1 MSDKVLLLTIG
12 APPLPNITPIVPV
25 ATTPTVDG
33 HTAADL
39 APPTSLQTLVT
50 VDAVQLTWQ
59 PSAAGDG
66 VEYFIEAVADVGG
79 SPSGSYAEVAVTGN
93 TTITLPLLTGK
104 WFRVRARLNGRVSAP
119 TAAARCIPGITV
131 SQISGVIARMP
142 AGDGTLATEASVMTE
157 ATARA
162 NGDSANAALINT
174 VSSQV
179 AGKAEASAVQSIE
192 TRVTV
197 VEGGYGVNLL
207 KNPGLA
213 IDARGWGTV
222 VWNQAGDSSWA
233 WGRDA
238 LGASY
243 VVAGT
248 HSFCMYSLGAPAAG
262 YNMMLSSD
270 FIEAAPGSEYIASG
284 YLAAANVSACDIRL
298 SFYDASFSSL
308 SENGSPAVDSAY
320 AGGTSV
326 SSWQQ
331 RYVKAVAPAGTK
343 FMRFVLRCLTSGAY
357 SPRAHIMKPMIE
369 RALSAQEAPSTW
381 NLGPSSAWASWDVTF
396 DVNGNI
402 SGMSHAND
410 GSVSNFNFNADY
422 VNFITSSD
430 TGFNLSKTGFDRR
443 YGAIAIYEG
452 DAFGTDSLVYWIGP
466 KSIGKAS
473 AKKSNATLWFD
484 ATGNAY
490 FGGTLSAGVFKNGAR
505 SSQFGGSV
513 QVETGEFGTNGNPKV
528 VTASCVYS
536 NTGYVSSSLGNASL
550 TGSFV
555 VERSIGGGAWSTVAS
570 GSITGNRTEIEYEPG
585 LGYLT
590 EWFCSASVTFTD
602 TDASTS
608 NFNYRIRLTG
618 ASGWP
623 YNLGGVVGLGTQTT
637 SILSTEE

>member
-25 ATTPTVDG
+25 TTTPTVDG

-66 VEYFIEAVADVGG
+66 VEYFVEAVADVSG

-131 SQISGVIARMP
+131 TQISGVIARMP
-142 AGDGTLATEASVMTE
+142 AGVGTLATQASVADEAIARAEGDAASAAAITVVDAKVDGKASSVAVSELASRVTVNEAGLATFEASYTLKL
-157 ATARA
+157 
-162 NGDSANAALINT
+162 D
-174 VSSQV
+174 V
-179 AGKAEASAVQSIE
+179 AGKV
-192 TRVTV
+192 
-197 VEGGYGVNLL
+197 
-207 KNPGLA
+207 
-213 IDARGWGTV
+213 
-222 VWNQAGDSSWA
+222 
-233 WGRDA
+233 
-238 LGASY
+238 
-243 VVAGT
+243 
-248 HSFCMYSLGAPAAG
+248 
-262 YNMMLSSD
+262 
-270 FIEAAPGSEYIASG
+270 SG
-284 YLAAANVSACDIRL
+284 
-298 SFYDASFSSL
+298 FK
-308 SENGSPAVDSAY
+308 
-320 AGGTSV
+320 SV
-326 SSWQQ
+326 
-331 RYVKAVAPAGTK
+331 
-343 FMRFVLRCLTSGAY
+343 
-357 SPRAHIMKPMIE
+357 
-369 RALSAQEAPSTW
+369 
-381 NLGPSSAWASWDVTF
+381 
-396 DVNGNI
+396 
-402 SGMSHAND
+402 ND
-410 GSVSNFNFNADY
+410 GATSSFDFNADY